1 MMARP
6 GAGADEKGGSDMAVA
21 SEEIL
26 GSFHGDEDFPIEW
39 DEGEKEL
46 FWIFDDLHCPN
57 PLSPLFFDIGGWWL
71 SCDHMFRRFGTPF
84 ACDWIAK
91 SINGYLYTAAV
102 PADASIHSEAT
113 EYNSRYV
120 PRVPR
125 DPAHAEKIGAYL
137 GWALPHYAENFL
149 DWWRDRLRPEIERN
163 FEYLDGYDMAA
174 ASLVELAVLLEDAI
188 DIHDRHWKI
197 HWMLNFA
204 QFSSTV
210 GLNATI
216 GEIKGEVDPN
226 LGGRLQ
232 SSVDDRNWDSIE
244 ALWQMKEEIK
254 GDKELDDAFRNR
266 GETAKDV
273 LGALEGSER
282 GQRFLAE
289 RIEPYQQEFGYRAI
303 WSHEFAFPT
312 WKETKTPT
320 IEALRGYVETDY
332 DYPATIAGVKEDL
345 EAAVGDLMDGVPE
358 GEHRE
363 RLQAALDLSLRMNPL
378 TPDHH
383 FYIDQGTNARLRII
397 AVAIGRK
404 LVEAGLLDDP
414 EDVIYLGYNE
424 LRVFMA
430 NPDSLDARS
439 VVSERRDARE
449 QAYTIRPREWV
460 GTATQTALD
469 FPYNALWGF
478 PEKFYRDPPQ
488 TTGDLRGL
496 AASPGIA
503 EGTARYV
510 ASLDD
515 FDQVQKGEI
524 LICQMTNPAWVVLFT
539 KISGLVTDA
548 GGTVSH
554 PAVVAREFGIPAVV
568 GTSNATERIKTGDR
582 VRVNGATG
590 VVEIL
595 A

>member
-1 MMARP
+1 
-6 GAGADEKGGSDMAVA
+6 MAVA

-163 FEYLDGYDMAA
+163 FEYLDGYDMEG

-244 ALWQMKEEIK
+244 RLWQMKEEIK
-254 GDKELDDAFRNR
+254 GDKELDDAFRHR

-282 GQRFLAE
+282 GRQFLAE
-289 RIEPYQQEFGYRAI
+289 RVEPYQQEFGYHAI

-332 DYPATIAGVKEDL
+332 DYPAAIAGVKEDL
-345 EAAVGDLMDGVPE
+345 GAAVAELMDDVPE
-358 GEHRE
+358 GEDRE

-414 EDVIYLGYNE
+414 EDVLYLKYNE

-430 NPDSLDARS
+430 NPDSIDARS
-439 VVSERRDARE
+439 LVSDRRDERE
-449 QAYTIRPREWV
+449 HAYTIRPREWV

-478 PEKFYRDPPQ
+478 PEKFYREPPQ
-488 TTGDLRGL
+488 TTGDLQGL

-510 ASLDD
+510 GSLDD

-524 LICQMTNPAWVVLFT
+524 LVCQMTNPAWVVLFT
-539 KISGLVTDA
+539 KIAGLVTDA
-548 GGTVSH
+548 GGAVSH

>member
-273 LGALEGSER
+273 LCALEGSER

-289 RIEPYQQEFGYRAI
+289 RIEPYQHEFCYRAI

-383 FYIDQGTNARLRII
+383 FYIEQGTNARLRII

-582 VRVNGATG
+582 VRLNGATG

>member
-1 MMARP
+1 
-6 GAGADEKGGSDMAVA
+6 MAVA

-39 DEGEKEL
+39 DGGEMEL

-102 PADASIHSEAT
+102 PTDASIHSEAT

-163 FEYLDGYDMAA
+163 FEYLDGYDMEG

-244 ALWQMKEEIK
+244 ALWRMKEEIK
-254 GDKELDDAFRNR
+254 GDKELDEAFRHR

-282 GQRFLAE
+282 GRQFLAE
-289 RIEPYQQEFGYRAI
+289 RVEPYQQEFGYRAI

-332 DYPATIAGVKEDL
+332 DYPATIAAVKEDL
-345 EAAVGDLMDGVPE
+345 EAAVAELMDGVE
-358 GEHRE
+358 GEGRE

-414 EDVIYLGYNE
+414 EDVIYLKYNE

-430 NPDSLDARS
+430 NPDSIDARS
-439 VVSERRDARE
+439 LVSDRRDERE
-449 QAYTIRPREWV
+449 RAYTIRPREWV

-478 PEKFYRDPPQ
+478 PEKFYREAPKP
-488 TTGDLRGL
+488 TGDLQGL

-510 ASLDD
+510 GSLDD

-539 KISGLVTDA
+539 KIAGLVTDA
-548 GGTVSH
+548 GGAVSH

-582 VRVNGATG
+582 VRVNWAT
-590 VVEIL
+590 E
-595 A
+595 

>member
-1 MMARP
+1 
-6 GAGADEKGGSDMAVA
+6 MAVA

-39 DEGEKEL
+39 DDGEKEL

-102 PADASIHSEAT
+102 PADASLHAEAT

-163 FEYLDGYDMAA
+163 FDYLDGYDMEA

-254 GDKELDDAFRNR
+254 GDKELDDAFRHR

-332 DYPATIAGVKEDL
+332 DYPATIDGVKEDL
-345 EAAVGDLMDGVPE
+345 EAAVGELMDDVPA
-358 GEHRE
+358 GEDRE
-363 RLQAALDLSLRMNPL
+363 KLQAALDLSLRMNPL

-414 EDVIYLGYNE
+414 EDVIYLQYNE

-439 VVSERRDARE
+439 LVSERRDARE
-449 QAYTIRPREWV
+449 QAYSIRPREWV

-478 PEKFYRDPPQ
+478 PEKFYRDPPE